1 MSATQR
7 PVGAYRRAVRL
18 KADDGWAS
26 AEMEDD
32 VHHFKAVLR
41 HDGERVTG
49 VESAAPRTPWL
60 TCSGAVGELERLR
73 GLRLAEIRAL
83 PFAARAEHCLHLFDL
98 ALLAAAHAG
107 ERDFRRLYRI
117 EVDHSDPARIAARM
131 TCDGEEVLAWE
142 IDDLRIRGSA
152 FDGLSLAEL
161 PGRLADLAPDAREAA
176 LVLRRASMI
185 SFVRTLDLDA
195 FPDTWTSNPD
205 PRPSCYAKQPRRRAQ
220 GTRNYGASRDFW
232 GTDAWPLADQAWP
245 PTEG

>member
-1 MSATQR
+1 MSQEQR
-7 PVGAYRRAVRL
+7 PLGAYRRAVRL
-18 KADDGWAS
+18 KADGDWTS

-49 VESAAPRTPWL
+49 VESVAPRTPWV

-73 GLRLAEIRAL
+73 GMPLAEIRTL

-107 ERDFRRLYRI
+107 EQGFERLYRI
-117 EVDHSDPARIAARM
+117 EVDHSDPKSIAARM
-131 TCDGEEVLAWE
+131 TRDGEEVLAWQVE
-142 IDDLRIRGSA
+142 DMRIRGSA

-161 PGRLADLAPDAREAA
+161 PGRLEGLTPDEREAA

-185 SFVRTLDLDA
+185 SFVRGLDLDF
-195 FPDTWTSNPD
+195 FPDTWMSNPD

-220 GTRNYGASRDFW
+220 GTRNYGSSRDFW
-232 GTDAWPLADQAWP
+232 GAGQWPLADDAWP
-245 PTEG
+245 PVER